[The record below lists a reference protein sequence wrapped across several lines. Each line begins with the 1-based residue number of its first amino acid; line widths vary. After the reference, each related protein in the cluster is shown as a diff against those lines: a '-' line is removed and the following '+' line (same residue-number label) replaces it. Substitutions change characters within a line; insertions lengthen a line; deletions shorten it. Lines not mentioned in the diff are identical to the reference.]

1 MSNYRDFYEQAER
14 AREEYDFET
23 ALSLYTQ
30 GIQLVNK
37 MPDSPEVRA
46 DKLRGL
52 TMVGEILWMKGAT
65 QKAVDIY
72 LSALKIAEDAD
83 NKPIII
89 TIALDLGNLYQVLNN
104 TKMATVYLER
114 AMELSRECG
123 NPVALGRALYL
134 SGIVSGKEGEKE
146 RAEELLAAAE
156 ESLSQV
162 ADDPVAL
169 NVLAG
174 VAIQRGLSSFRRGEY
189 DEAIRHYMGALNIC
203 SATSA
208 SLEKGEAFRYLG
220 VIHSIRRN
228 YIETLRNHAQA
239 LKIFKTSGYVF
250 GMAKV
255 YSSIGQ
261 TYLGIE
267 DLDRA
272 IYFLKKAAKLYVEL
286 KSNSDLAAIYS
297 KLGDVYRLMKK
308 YDLAIKYYLKDLKI
322 SRELENQHGLAY
334 TYMNL
339 GMVYRLMNETAQ
351 AHTYL
356 SRSIDLFEKF
366 DDQRNIASVYHEL
379 ALAYIEAADYEQGK
393 DFADASLELF
403 QATGRTVGAA
413 NVGILYGMMCKG
425 LGNWEEAIN
434 FFEKS
439 IGELQEA
446 GATQDV
452 ISGCYEMGRMFVA
465 KGDQDQALAFFRQ
478 AYKLASTAD
487 IESLMGKCLD
497 QIEQIDEGEVIAIS
511 IERLEKAGLMQA

>member
-1 MSNYRDFYEQAER
+1 MSSYQDLFEQAER

-30 GIQLVNK
+30 GIQVINRV
-37 MPDSPEVRA
+37 PETPETRGA
-46 DKLRGL
+46 KLRAL

-83 NKPIII
+83 DKPCII
-89 TIALDLGNLYQVLNN
+89 TIALDLGNLYQVMNN
-104 TKMATVYLER
+104 TKMAVVYLER
-114 AMELSRECG
+114 AMELSRESG
-123 NPVALGRALYL
+123 DPVSFGRALYL
-134 SGIVSGKEGEKE
+134 SGIVSGKEGEKD

-156 ESLSQV
+156 ESLAGV
-162 ADDPVAL
+162 AGDIAAL

-189 DEAIRHYMGALNIC
+189 DDAIRHYVGALNIC
-203 SATSA
+203 SATSS
-208 SLEKGEAFRYLG
+208 SLEKGEAYRYLG
-220 VIHSIRRN
+220 VIHSIKRN
-228 YIETLRNHAQA
+228 YIETLRNHGQA
-239 LKIFKTSGYVF
+239 LKIFKTAGYVF

-322 SRELENQHGLAY
+322 SREMENQHGLAY

-339 GMVYRLMNETAQ
+339 GTVYRLMNETAQ

-356 SRSIDLFEKF
+356 SRSIELFEKF
-366 DDQRNIASVYHEL
+366 DDQRNIASVYYEL
-379 ALAYIEAADYEQGK
+379 ALAYIEASDFEQGK
-393 DFADASLELF
+393 DFADLSMELF
-403 QATGRTVGAA
+403 EKTGRKVGAA
-413 NVGILYGMMCKG
+413 NVGVLYGMMCKG
-425 LGNWEEAIN
+425 LGHWDEAAAY
-434 FFEKS
+434 FEKS
-439 IGELQEA
+439 IVELQEIN
-446 GATQDV
+446 ATQDV
-452 ISGCYEMGRMFVA
+452 IAGCYEMGRMYVE
-465 KGDQDQALAFFRQ
+465 KGDQAQALSFFRK
-478 AYKLASTAD
+478 AYQLAANVD

-497 QIEQIDEGEVIAIS
+497 EIEQIDEGEVIEIS
-511 IERLEKAGLMQA
+511 IERMEKSGVPQG